1 MRKNLKFFAFKN
13 VIKKKSKMSEQNKIP
28 TSKVARASQVFRTS
42 MKVGANYIKH
52 SAQKAINKDVSED
65 VLNDKNAEEL
75 FKLMSQLKGSAL
87 KIAQLVSMDNGLL
100 PKQFAEK
107 FAKAQN
113 SAMALSTPLV
123 INTFKKYV
131 GKHPNE
137 LFDSFNLNAV
147 HAASIGQVH
156 EATKDG
162 KKLALKLQYPGVA
175 DSIHSDLNMV
185 KPIFLRFIGVKE
197 NAVKH
202 YFDEFEERLVEE
214 CDYDLELKNA
224 IEISE
229 FTKHIPNLIIPKY
242 YKNLSGKKILTMD
255 WIDGISLSTYIET
268 EKNQDKKNQLA
279 QTLID
284 FLFCQIHEHQCFHAD
299 PHPGNFLV
307 TKNNELVVLDFGCV
321 KRIPKDFYTNYF
333 LLSKKEVRND
343 KSKFIDVLK
352 NLDILRDGDSEV
364 EYKLFYETALNAVEL
379 ISYPTQFESFYY
391 GDKDYN
397 HKLQTQ
403 GEAIFNNKE
412 FRKPNSIRGSKHAIY
427 LHRAFFGVFSILH
440 RLDATVKM
448 DNSFM
453 EKLKFQ

>member
-1 MRKNLKFFAFKN
+1 
-13 VIKKKSKMSEQNKIP
+13 MSEQNKIP

-42 MKVGANYIKH
+42 MRVGANYIKH
-52 SAQKAINKDVSED
+52 SAQKAIHKEVSED
-65 VLNDKNAEEL
+65 ALNDKNAEEL

-87 KIAQLVSMDNGLL
+87 KIAQLISMDNGLL
-100 PKQFAEK
+100 PKQFTEK

-123 INTFKKYV
+123 MNTFKKYV
-131 GKHPNE
+131 GKNPNE
-137 LFDSFNLNAV
+137 LYDTFNLNAV

-162 KKLALKLQYPGVA
+162 KKLAVKMQYPGVA

-185 KPIFLRFIGVKE
+185 KPMFLRFIGIKEKDVK
-197 NAVKH
+197 N

-224 IEISE
+224 TMIANY
-229 FTKHIPNLIIPKY
+229 TKHIPNLIIPTY
-242 YKNLSGKKILTMD
+242 YKELSGKKILTMD

-268 EKNQDKKNQLA
+268 EKDQQKKNQLA
-279 QTLID
+279 QTLAD
-284 FLFCQIHEHQCFHAD
+284 FLFWQIHEHQCFHAD

-307 TKNNELVVLDFGCV
+307 TDKNELVVLDFGCV
-321 KRIPKDFYTNYF
+321 KCIPKDFYTNYF
-333 LLSKKEVRND
+333 LLSKPEVRND
-343 KSKFIDVLK
+343 QKQFIQILK
-352 NLDILRDGDSEV
+352 NLDILREGDSED

-379 ISYPTQFESFYY
+379 VSYPVQSETFYF
-391 GDKDYN
+391 GDKSYN
-397 HKLQTQ
+397 QKLQTQ
-403 GEAIFNNKE
+403 GESIFNNKE
-412 FRKPNSIRGSKHAIY
+412 FRKPNAIRGSRHAIY

-440 RLDATVKM
+440 RLNATVKM

-453 EKLKFQ
+453 DKLEL